1 MTISPLLKHETMR
14 HLITFIGALMA
25 TVLLHAQNNKPF
37 SPEKFQE
44 ELERFI
50 AKEARLTSAEQTA
63 FFPVYREMMEKQ
75 RKLFDEARQLC
86 KKKPTTDDACR
97 DIIKKKDKMEME
109 QKKIQQTYHNKFLT
123 ILAPGKVFDVLKAED
138 RFHRG
143 LLRNTA
149 GEHQK
154 KERK

>member
-1 MTISPLLKHETMR
+1 MR

-37 SPEKFQE
+37 SPAKFQE

-109 QKKIQQTYHNKFLT
+109 QKKI
-123 ILAPGKVFDVLKAED
+123 
-138 RFHRG
+138 
-143 LLRNTA
+143 
-149 GEHQK
+149 
-154 KERK
+154 